1 MSLVGSSIVLDDSSS
16 PLAVSTAADS
26 HEDEDDYTQQEL
38 VTAYDAH
45 PPLTPPPPGGVESF
59 FLAGLPTA
67 TISAN
72 ALAQAIHSRH
82 RPFSIAGTSIATDD
96 FASAHQDENLSRST
110 DDSAADDNDDTLFGK
125 DALLHTREILV
136 DEDIPEKTQRTM
148 PAAIDTTT
156 GLHADPAEKV
166 YDTAKGVWSWGKGI
180 IIFSP
185 FMGLAEGIAGK
196 IVETA
201 GSSMEK

>member
-1 MSLVGSSIVLDDSSS
+1 MGSSIVLDDIS
-16 PLAVSTAADS
+16 PLAVSTAANSREEEYD
-26 HEDEDDYTQQEL
+26 DDYTQQEL

-45 PPLTPPPPGGVESF
+45 PPLTPPGAAESL
-59 FLAGLPTA
+59 FLAGLPTS

-96 FASAHQDENLSRST
+96 FASAHQDDNLSRTT
-110 DDSAADDNDDTLFGK
+110 DEAAADDNDDTLFGK

-136 DEDIPEKTQRTM
+136 DEDTPENTQRTM

-201 GSSMEK
+201 GSSMEE